1 MPFFWNYTIIF
12 KMWRY
17 LIPNSLSLGNLTFG
31 FIAILLASE
40 KDLPAA
46 EYGENIFISSLLIL
60 LASLLDGFDG
70 ITARALKVE
79 SRCGEYL
86 DTLADMTT
94 FGIAPAFIMYQIYLR
109 NNELFDSWLLFP
121 LGLLIASLYP
131 MCAAFRLAR
140 FNANH
145 DDKSFEGLPT
155 PIAAS
160 LIVMTTVIAKMP
172 PPVWMVGVIYFL
184 VSLLMISNIK
194 YTKPQS
200 AVKYHLNIFRLVIF
214 LSALFLLIFFYGWYW
229 VVLFILLLYTF
240 SGLLSITFQLMQKIP
255 WGHRS

>member
-1 MPFFWNYTIIF
+1 
-12 KMWRY
+12 MWRS

-40 KDLPAA
+40 KHLPPA

-60 LASLLDGFDG
+60 FASLLDGFDG
-70 ITARALKVE
+70 VTARALKVE

-109 NNELFDSWLLFP
+109 NNEFFDSWFIFP
-121 LGLLIASLYP
+121 LGLFIASLYP

-140 FNANH
+140 FNAGH

-160 LIVMTTVIAKMP
+160 LIVMTTIIAKMP
-172 PPVWMVGVIYFL
+172 PPVWMVAVIYFL

-194 YTKPQS
+194 YTKPHS
-200 AVKYHLNIFRLVIF
+200 AVKYNLNIFRLVIF
-214 LSALFLLIFFYGWYW
+214 LSALFLLIFLYGWYW

-240 SGLLSITFQLMQKIP
+240 SGLLSITFQLMQKIR